1 MIPHWREIVPFGG
14 HTVKIGVVTRSFPEF
29 SNAETAEFMAERGL
43 LWTEL
48 CFSQTDSSYW
58 VYNGRSDLSDM
69 TDERAAGIVKIYRDA
84 GIEVCALGIF
94 TNLIDPDER
103 EREANLAY
111 FERMI
116 DIAAHTGIPTV
127 ATECGF
133 IPGRR
138 GINADTYEADFDRI
152 KASLARLVSYA
163 DKRDIDV
170 ALEACVLDVVP
181 SAKRT
186 VDLISQIGSDR
197 LKVLLDPANFIAN
210 SSEDD
215 MFRYLGPH
223 IAYLHGKDRKVN
235 DQRGRIVGD
244 GDIDWQHFMR
254 LYHQHAEGKPVILEY
269 VKKDNVEMVRD
280 RLIEADRLAAG

>member
-1 MIPHWREIVPFGG
+1 MKV
-14 HTVKIGVVTRSFPEF
+14 GVVTRSFPEF
-29 SNAETAEFMAERGL
+29 SNAETAQFMAERGL

-69 TDERAAGIVKIYRDA
+69 TDDRAAHIVRTYRDS
-84 GIEVCALGIF
+84 GIEVSVLGVF
-94 TNLIDPDER
+94 TNLIEPDEA

-116 DIAAHTGIPTV
+116 DIASATGIPAV

-138 GINADTYEADFDRI
+138 GINADTYEQDFDRI
-152 KASLARLVSYA
+152 KASLSRLLAHA
-163 DKRDIDV
+163 DGRGVDV

-181 SAKRT
+181 SAKRAR
-186 VDLISQIGSDR
+186 DLIAQLGSAR

-210 SSEDD
+210 SSEED
-215 MFRYLGPH
+215 MFGYLGPH

-244 GDIDWQHFMR
+244 GDIDWPRFMR
-254 LYHQHAEGKPVILEY
+254 LYHEHAEGKPVILEY
-269 VKKDNVEMVRD
+269 VTKDNVEMVRD
-280 RLIEADRLAAG
+280 RLLEADRAATM